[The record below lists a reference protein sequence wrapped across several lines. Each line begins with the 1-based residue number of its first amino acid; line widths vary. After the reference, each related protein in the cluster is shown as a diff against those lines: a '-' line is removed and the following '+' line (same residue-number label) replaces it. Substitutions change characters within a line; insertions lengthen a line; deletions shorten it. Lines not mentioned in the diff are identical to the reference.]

1 MCGRVKLTAT
11 EDSHAISM
19 AVRADDPAL
28 YKTTKTSIWW
38 LEFYSRYCWVNM
50 LDNGGG
56 IEEGEQGG
64 DFVAV
69 SFFSL
74 GGNHLVKGAEV
85 DRVLLNPPYVSKVI
99 T

>member
-1 MCGRVKLTAT
+1 MIAARSRWLR
-11 EDSHAISM
+11 E
-19 AVRADDPAL
+19 P
-28 YKTTKTSIWW
+28 TTQSFTKQRRRPFGG
-38 LEFYSRYCWVNM
+38 LEFYGRCCWVNI
-50 LDNGGG
+50 LDKGGG

>member
-1 MCGRVKLTAT
+1 
-11 EDSHAISM
+11 
-19 AVRADDPAL
+19 
-28 YKTTKTSIWW
+28 
-38 LEFYSRYCWVNM
+38 M